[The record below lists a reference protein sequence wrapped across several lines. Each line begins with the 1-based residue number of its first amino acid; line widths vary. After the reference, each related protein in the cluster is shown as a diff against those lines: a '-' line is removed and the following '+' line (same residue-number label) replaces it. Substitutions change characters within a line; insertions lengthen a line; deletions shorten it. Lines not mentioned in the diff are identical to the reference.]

1 ARSDPVARLGLCRTA
16 ETPDIARTTPRCR
29 SRRRKAG
36 IAAGALAILLV
47 ASVVVAG
54 LILIY
59 RPLPTIDGDFRL
71 LGIDERGEV
80 LRDSYGVPHIYAK
93 TEHDLWYLQGY
104 VTAQDRLFQMD
115 LYRRAGSGR
124 LAEVLGEPALDA
136 DRQMRTFG
144 LARVAAQ
151 QP

>member
-1 ARSDPVARLGLCRTA
+1 DLRQR
-16 ETPDIARTTPRCR
+16 
-29 SRRRKAG
+29 G
-36 IAAGALAILLV
+36 IA
-47 ASVVVAG
+47 
-54 LILIY
+54 
-59 RPLPTIDGDFRL
+59 
-71 LGIDERGEV
+71 ERGRV
-80 LRDSYGVPHIYAK
+80 FRDSDGVPHIYAK

-151 QP
+151 ELPVLREDTRAALQAYADGVNKLPEGHGDSLALEFL